1 MTFDGRDGGWATA
14 NIQDSAPP
22 PPAEHR
28 ADGFRAAMRRAAS
41 GVAVITTT
49 ADGVDHG
56 MTATAFASVSM
67 DPPSLLV
74 VVNKDTSLHGP
85 LRTSGQFCV
94 NILDQDQ
101 GAVAQRFASKPSG
114 QARFETG
121 TWQRD
126 GRTPPQL
133 TGAQARISCRLREA
147 MAVGTH
153 VIFVGD
159 VIGSE
164 AASDG
169 GPLLYLNGGYA
180 KVDGR
185 G

>member
-1 MTFDGRDGGWATA
+1 MTFDGGEGGWASATA
-14 NIQDSAPP
+14 QDGATPP
-22 PPAEHR
+22 RAEQQ

-41 GVAVITTT
+41 GVAIITTH

-74 VVNKDTSLHGP
+74 VVNRETSLHGP
-85 LRTSGQFCV
+85 LRASRQFCV
-94 NILDQDQ
+94 NILDEQQ

-114 QARFETG
+114 EARFEAG
-121 TWQRD
+121 TWRRN
-126 GRTPPQL
+126 GGTPPQL
-133 TGAQARISCRLREA
+133 AGAQARITCRLRES

-169 GPLLYLNGGYA
+169 TPLLYLNGGYA
-180 KVDGR
+180 KVASR
-185 G
+185 

>member
-1 MTFDGRDGGWATA
+1 MTFDGGEDGWATA
-14 NIQDSAPP
+14 AAQDSEAPP
-22 PPAEHR
+22 QR
-28 ADGFRAAMRRAAS
+28 QTDGFRAAMRRAAS

-49 ADGVDHG
+49 ADGIDHG

-67 DPPSLLV
+67 NPPSLLV
-74 VVNKDTSLHGP
+74 VVNKETSLHAP
-85 LRTSGQFCV
+85 LRASGQFCL
-94 NILDQDQ
+94 NILDHAQH
-101 GAVAQRFASKPSG
+101 AVAQRFASKPSG

-121 TWQRD
+121 SWRRD

-133 TGAQARISCRLREA
+133 AGTQARITCRLRET

-159 VIGSE
+159 VIDSD

-169 GPLLYLNGGYA
+169 SPLLYLNGAYA
-180 KVDGR
+180 EVAPR
-185 G
+185 S